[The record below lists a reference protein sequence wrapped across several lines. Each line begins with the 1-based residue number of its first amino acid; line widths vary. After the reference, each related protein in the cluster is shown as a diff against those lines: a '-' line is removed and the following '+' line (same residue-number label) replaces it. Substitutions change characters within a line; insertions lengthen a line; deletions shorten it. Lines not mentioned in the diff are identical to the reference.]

1 MILEIFMVKLYTN
14 RLKEVFK
21 IEEVFIPINDSI
33 KKVFYENSCD
43 FDKTKNTFTFDETN
57 EIKLFPLVTQRTI
70 MESKSHE
77 KVYKIELIKGF
88 YSKEDKDLKISKAGE
103 FLISDNELINIR
115 PFFKKLSTFCYYDIN
130 DEKLLK
136 ALRKL
141 IYRQASFLEL
151 IELIDHIGYSKLG
164 EGEEFFC
171 LGNKLIGKDS
181 IIQKVKLKDSL
192 QQRFSIETEEF
203 IPDKIEDFFKKIIAK
218 ISPPI
223 ISNVVLD
230 FLFLSTMTTRL
241 TEFGNGDEPK
251 FILVLRG
258 LTQSGKSTLAGAL
271 LQTLKIYNNK
281 IMSKFKDTKAAIF
294 DKSKDIVDLPFIVD
308 DFYPTSGKDKT
319 DMTENLKILL
329 RCYGDND
336 AKKVFNREIE
346 LKNLLCI
353 TCEELPNNLTP
364 SDFYRLF
371 ILDIDKN
378 MLNNV
383 NISELKEA
391 APILNSILI
400 EYTKWTLAQENF
412 TEKFFKLQK
421 NITKNDLSE
430 LSELKFNRWRNAVA
444 WLLAQH
450 KILNKFLTEN
460 NISADLLSFEEM
472 KTELIAIVFS
482 MEEKTQ
488 TVTPQEIII
497 NAFNENL
504 ATQKFKLY
512 EIKHNAN
519 RGQTSDVK
527 YINSLGKRLVP
538 PDFLGFYDDYF
549 IYVKS
554 EKLFKLV
561 YDYSKKNNFIFNLN
575 ISRLLDILNENNM
588 LNKIYEK
595 GTPRTEAIK
604 VDNLQQRFIKINK
617 DIFSNGG
624 NIYEHKFL

>member
-1 MILEIFMVKLYTN
+1 MVK
-14 RLKEVFK
+14 K
-21 IEEVFIPINDSI
+21 ILSFPPDKI
-33 KKVFYENSCD
+33 KKVLDECLCG
-43 FDKTKNTFTFDETN
+43 FDETQNAFTFDKVDN
-57 EIKLFPLVTQRTI
+57 IKLFPLVTERILVDPKIHKKQ
-70 MESKSHE
+70 
-77 KVYKIELIKGF
+77 YKLELITGF
-88 YSKEDKDLKISKAGE
+88 YFEEDSHLKIKKVGE
-103 FLISDNELINIR
+103 FLITDDELLNIR
-115 PFFKKLSTFCYYDIN
+115 PFFKKLSTFSYYDIGN
-130 DEKLLK
+130 EKQLK

-141 IYRQASFLEL
+141 IYKQAHFLTL
-151 IELIDHIGYSKLG
+151 TALIDHIGYSNLG
-164 EGEEFFC
+164 DGEEFFYF
-171 LGNKLIGKDS
+171 GNKFIVKDS
-181 IIQKVKLKDSL
+181 IIHKVMLKDIF
-192 QQRFSIETEEF
+192 QQKFSIETEEF

-271 LQTLKIYNNK
+271 LQTLKIFNNK
-281 IMSKFKDTKAAIF
+281 IICKFKDTKAAIF
-294 DKSKDIVDLPFIVD
+294 DKSKDIVDLPFVVD
-308 DFYPTSGKDKT
+308 DFYPTNGKDKT
-319 DMTENLKILL
+319 DMMENLKILL

-353 TCEELPNNLTP
+353 SCEELPNSLTP

-378 MLNNV
+378 MLNNI

-400 EYTKWTLAQENF
+400 EYIKWTLAQENF
-412 TEKFFKLQK
+412 TEKFLKLQK
-421 NITKNDLSE
+421 NISKNDLSE

-595 GTPRTEAIK
+595 GTPRTEAVK
-604 VDNLQQRFIKINK
+604 VDNLQQRFVKLNK
-617 DIFSNGG
+617 DFFMNGDE
-624 NIYEHKFL
+624 IL